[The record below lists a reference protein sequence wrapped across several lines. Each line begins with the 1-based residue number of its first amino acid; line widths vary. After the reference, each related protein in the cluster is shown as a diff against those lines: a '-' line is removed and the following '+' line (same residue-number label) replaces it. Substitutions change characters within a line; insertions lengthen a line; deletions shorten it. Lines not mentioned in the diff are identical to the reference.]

1 MYNNNAV
8 KILRINRKLLV
19 NVMIVIVSLSV
30 IVPVSTISLFVQS
43 VSGQTTD
50 GGNFS
55 GGSNNNSGIS
65 SSSTNANNNKTSGSL
80 NRTGFTDVTNL
91 MINGKTYPIKY
102 NITGGKLLGI
112 VADNGRVTL
121 VAIMSAGGNG
131 GKLVIELP
139 RNVLDSKALGNADS
153 KYQIKI
159 DDKGVDY
166 KENGNSDK
174 ARILEIDFSKDNRI
188 IEIIG
193 TKIAS

>member
-65 SSSTNANNNKTSGSL
+65 GSSTNANNNKTSGSL

-112 VADNGRVTL
+112 VADNGKVTL

>member
-8 KILRINRKLLV
+8 KILRINRKLLA

-65 SSSTNANNNKTSGSL
+65 GSSTNANNNKTSGSL

-139 RNVLDSKALGNADS
+139 RNVLDSKTLGNADS